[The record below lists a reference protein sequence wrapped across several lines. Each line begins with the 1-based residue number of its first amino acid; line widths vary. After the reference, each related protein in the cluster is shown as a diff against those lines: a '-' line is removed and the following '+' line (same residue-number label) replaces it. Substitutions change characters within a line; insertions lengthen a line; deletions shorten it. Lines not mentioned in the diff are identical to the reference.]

1 MCMKKAKRI
10 VVLFLVLLLSISLV
24 PFHQVEAAAGDYV
37 SASTSIN
44 PTEILTGEET
54 EVTLNIKGTP
64 PVNIVK
70 PNDVILV
77 IDKSGSMG
85 TEKMDAAKKSAKGF
99 IDLMDLK
106 QHRVGI
112 VDYSDVLS
120 SYELTDNANG
130 AKAYIDTLKSGGGTN
145 TGDAIQL
152 ATELLV
158 DHRPEAQPVIVLL
171 TDGEATGAGDG
182 LSAFDYALKKSNEAK
197 DAGIVFY
204 TIALLNA
211 DANPETS
218 APNILLKNMATT
230 AHHHHFVLGS
240 VGLSEIYEA
249 IVKEIGLASA
259 YDVVVTEVV
268 NSAFEV
274 VPGSYD
280 NNIPKPVVDGN
291 TLTWNFLELKN
302 DNLQFTFKIRH
313 KLEKGP
319 GTFPVTTSA
328 SIITYK
334 DYAGASKQ
342 YKIPSANV
350 IVKNPAPII
359 TSVTPSNSHISG
371 GEVVTIV
378 GENFLPAPKIKF
390 GGSNG
395 RDITYISDT
404 EIKVTTP
411 PVKQGKTTITLTNT
425 DNQSTTADFTYYADP
440 EVSSISPNKGPISG
454 GTKLIINGQYFLP
467 GVKVKVGE
475 NYAPTV
481 TYHSSIYL
489 YAYTPE
495 AEEPGTVD
503 ITIENPDGTQLNLP
517 GAFTYE
523 PLPSVELVSI
533 SPAEGAITGGTS
545 VTLTGKLFKSTS
557 KVYFNNVEAASV
569 SYVSATQLT
578 VKTPSW
584 AQPETVDVKVVN
596 NDETESILP
605 LAFTYTEPPAPNAPL
620 VTGISPNNGALA
632 GGTTVYVDG
641 KYFVSGVKV
650 IIGGSTAIEANFV
663 NSTRLTFKT
672 PAWNI
677 PETVDINI
685 ENPDGQSYVLP
696 GAYTYNAPPEK
707 PAPVITG
714 MSPAN
719 GPLGGGTTVYVDG
732 KSFTTST
739 KLYFLIDGQEV
750 DLNATYVNSTRLMAK
765 TPSATNPGPVD
776 VKAANDDGKSGV
788 LAGGFTYDAP
798 PVYPDPI
805 ITSLSPNQGSK
816 RGGGLID
823 IYGQDFQRG
832 ARVLLGNEQL
842 ELSAYL
848 SKTNVRVKAPAVSTA
863 GPVDV
868 TIINPDGKLFT
879 LAGGYTYLD
888 DLPVITAISPNS
900 GPIAGG
906 TNIYIDG
913 KYFASDMIVML
924 DHVEINYTYVNST
937 RIVVKTPAASVPGA
951 VELTVSSVSGA
962 SSTTTFTYEAPP
974 AIPAPTITGVSPAT
988 GPLKGGTTIY
998 IDGKNLKSGAKIVF
1012 NGVEYSATYVNSTR
1026 VYFKT
1031 PALATAGTV
1040 SFYIVNPDG
1049 QQSGTLNFEY
1059 K

>member
-1 MCMKKAKRI
+1 M

-24 PFHQVEAAAGDYV
+24 PFPQVEAAAGDYV

-112 VDYSDVLS
+112 ADYSDVLS
-120 SYELTDNANG
+120 SYELTDNANEV
-130 AKAYIDTLKSGGGTN
+130 KAYIDTLKSGGGTN

-171 TDGEATGAGDG
+171 TDGEATGVGDG
-182 LSAFDYALKKSNEAK
+182 LNAFDYTLKKANEAK

-240 VGLSEIYEA
+240 VGLAEIYEA

-268 NSAFEV
+268 NSAFEI

-302 DNLQFTFKIRH
+302 DSLQFTFKIRH

-334 DYAGASKQ
+334 DYAGAAKQ

-371 GEVVTIV
+371 GEVVTIT
-378 GENFLPAPKIKF
+378 GENFLPDPKIRF

-395 RDITYISDT
+395 REITYISDK
-404 EIKVTTP
+404 EIQVTTP

-454 GTKLIINGQYFLP
+454 GTKLTINGQYFLP

-495 AEEPGTVD
+495 VEEPGTVD

-569 SYVSATQLT
+569 SYVSATQLA

-620 VTGISPNNGALA
+620 VTGISPDNGALA

-650 IIGGSTAIEANFV
+650 FIGGSTAIEGNYV

-672 PAWNI
+672 PAWNT
-677 PETVDINI
+677 PETVDITI
-685 ENPDGQSYVLP
+685 ENPDGQSHVLP

-832 ARVLLGNEQL
+832 ARVVLGNEQL

-879 LAGGYTYLD
+879 LTGGYTYLD

-913 KYFASDMIVML
+913 KYFTSDMIVML

-974 AIPAPTITGVSPAT
+974 AVPAPTITGVSPAT

-1012 NGVEYSATYVNSTR
+1012 NGVQYSATYVNSTR

-1031 PALATAGTV
+1031 PASATAGIV